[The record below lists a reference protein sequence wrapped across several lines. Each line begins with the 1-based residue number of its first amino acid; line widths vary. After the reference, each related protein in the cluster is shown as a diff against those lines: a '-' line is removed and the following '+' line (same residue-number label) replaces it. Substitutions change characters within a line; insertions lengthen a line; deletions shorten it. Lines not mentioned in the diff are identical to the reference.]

1 MHRNEYTAIAF
12 IGQLSHATIPII
24 IDADGLNI
32 LAGHK
37 GWIPQIPRD
46 AILTPHP
53 KEFSRLFGESG
64 SAFEMLNQAREEAAR
79 GHFYIVLKGHF
90 TAICCPDGEIF
101 FNNTGNSGMATAG
114 SGDVLTGILL
124 ALVSQGYPPKE
135 ACRLGVFIHGLA
147 GNIAAK
153 ELSEEGMIASDLIKY
168 LPHAFRQL
176 KD

>member
-1 MHRNEYTAIAF
+1 
-12 IGQLSHATIPII
+12 
-24 IDADGLNI
+24 
-32 LAGHK
+32 
-37 GWIPQIPRD
+37 
-46 AILTPHP
+46 
-53 KEFSRLFGESG
+53 
-64 SAFEMLNQAREEAAR
+64 MLNQAREEAAR

-135 ACRLGVFIHGLA
+135 AWVFIHGLA